1 MSAPDIAHL
10 LGAICGL
17 TALSAIVAYIY
28 VVVRRQR
35 WMNSVGLLLTGLGVL
50 QLSLLLSKGGGLGTL
65 INAAFTVALFV
76 AALAAQTYAAVRGR
90 AAWDGVDRR
99 EKP

>member
-1 MSAPDIAHL
+1 MSGQAIAHI
-10 LGAICGL
+10 LGVVCGL
-17 TALSAIVAYIY
+17 TAVASIAAYII
-28 VVVRRQR
+28 VVVRHRR
-35 WMNSVGLLLTGLGVL
+35 WFNSIGLLLTGLGVL

-65 INAAFTVALFV
+65 INATFTVALFV

>member
-1 MSAPDIAHL
+1 MSQI
-10 LGAICGL
+10 LGIVCGL
-17 TALSAIVAYIY
+17 TALASIGAYIF
-28 VVVRRQR
+28 VVVRHRR
-35 WMNSVGLLLTGLGVL
+35 WFNSVGLLLTGLGVM
-50 QLSLLLSKGGGLGTL
+50 QLSLLLAKGAGLGTL
-65 INAAFTVALFV
+65 INATFTVALFV